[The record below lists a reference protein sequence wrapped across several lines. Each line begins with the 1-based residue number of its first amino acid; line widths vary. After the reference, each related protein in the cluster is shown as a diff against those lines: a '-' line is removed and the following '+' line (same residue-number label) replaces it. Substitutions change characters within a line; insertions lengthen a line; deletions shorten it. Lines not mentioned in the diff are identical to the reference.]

1 VTRRR
6 GLSRRTLLG
15 ILAVAPWASAR
26 GASGDIPVGLELF
39 SVRHALEKDP
49 QGTLRAVAS
58 MGYSCVEFFSP
69 YHDWSESQTREMR
82 KLLDELG
89 MRCYS
94 THNDTA
100 FLAPAEIDRTRDR
113 NLILGTRY
121 VVHADSD
128 NPPLRLDGWKQVA
141 ARVNEAAERLAPA
154 GLRMGYHNEQVEFV
168 PLEGRR
174 PIEIVAEETLP
185 SVMLQLDVGTCLEAG
200 SDPAAWI
207 RANPGRSHSLHC
219 KDWSPDKAKGY
230 QVLLGEGVGDW
241 KNIFAAAETAG
252 GVEYYL
258 IEQEGSRFPELET
271 ARKCLRLYRKM
282 RNESPGSVP

>member
-1 VTRRR
+1 VAT
-6 GLSRRTLLG
+6 SSTICRRTLLG
-15 ILAVAPWASAR
+15 VLAMSPWVLAARASR
-26 GASGDIPVGLELF
+26 DIPVGLELF

-49 QGTLRAVAS
+49 TGTVRAVAA
-58 MGYSCVEFFSP
+58 MGYRCVEFFSP
-69 YHDWSESQTREMR
+69 YHDWTESQTREMR
-82 KLLDELG
+82 KLLDDLG

-94 THNDTA
+94 THNDAA
-100 FLAPAEIDRTRDR
+100 FLAPDEINRTRDQ

-128 NPPLRLDGWKQVA
+128 NPPPRLDGWKRVA
-141 ARVNEAAERLAPA
+141 AKVNAAAERLEPT
-154 GLRMGYHNEQVEFV
+154 GLRMGYHNEEVEFI

-174 PIEIVAEETLP
+174 PMEIVAEETQS

-200 SDPAAWI
+200 SDPVAWI
-207 RANPGRSHSLHC
+207 RAHPGRFHSLHC

-241 KNIFAAAETAG
+241 KNIFAAAESVG
-252 GVEYYL
+252 GAEYYL

-271 ARKCLRLYRKM
+271 ARECLRLYRKI
-282 RNESPGSVP
+282 RNE